1 MDERAQKLLGQY
13 GVSDRE
19 ALVYLRLLAHGQ
31 LSAGEIAK
39 AVQIRRMEAYRI
51 VKRLADSGIVV
62 ATPGNPVK
70 YTGKP
75 IEQVVAMMMDR
86 QMKKLE
92 EMERGR
98 DEVISLGRT
107 VPAPT
112 RPDEKYSFRMIQ
124 GREQIYSQVLRI
136 IDSVKSSIDIVLT
149 RNDLAQL
156 HLLGLSDRIKGA
168 QKRGVRSRIISVA
181 DYQTT
186 EAAEALSRIAEVRHS
201 DDFPNGRIV
210 IGDEDHILISL
221 VLDDVTGKRNER
233 DVAIWTDGRDYA
245 ETMRQMFEKA
255 FATSTE
261 LKAKLYELQK
271 GRKVAERTKA
281 IVDII
286 KASLPLEGWRVEAPG
301 HVSGVSGTDYE
312 LPVLVTLKDRVF
324 AVDIVI
330 GNDEDAL
337 RDAIISG
344 IMKGIDVKKARLV
357 VIAAP
362 YSGEELQKLANLVG
376 VGLLSGADP
385 VAAVTKL
392 RKAISG

>member
-1 MDERAQKLLGQY
+1 
-13 GVSDRE
+13 
-19 ALVYLRLLAHGQ
+19 
-31 LSAGEIAK
+31 
-39 AVQIRRMEAYRI
+39 MEAYRI

-324 AVDIVI
+324 AVDIVM